1 MAYVKPNFPSK
12 KSFIQAVKD
21 GMSVVIFQPN
31 SDLTGTQIPSDGT
44 ISIEGPHYPA
54 PHTWYASVTLKDGQI
69 VKIR

>member
-21 GMSVVIFQPN
+21 GMSVMIYQPN
-31 SDLTGTQIPSDGT
+31 EDLFNSRIPSDGT

-54 PHTWYASVTLKDGQI
+54 AHTWYATVTLKNGKI
-69 VKIR
+69 VSIK

>member
-31 SDLTGTQIPSDGT
+31 SDLTGAQIPSDGT

-69 VKIR
+69 VRIR